1 MKKTRVV
8 LALDSPMLGELLRKL
23 IQREADVEVVD
34 EVEDPVDLLLGVD
47 LSGVDVVIHSW
58 PESHEMPGICTHLLG
73 EYPDLLL
80 IGIPPSADCAY
91 ACRQEI
97 ATTTLP
103 SGKLSDVIAQIRG
116 LSIVTN

>member
-8 LALDSPMLGELLRKL
+8 LALDSPMLGELLRNL
-23 IQREADVEVVD
+23 IQREAGVEVVD
-34 EVEDPVDLLLGVD
+34 EVDDPVDLLLGVD
-47 LSGVDVVIHSW
+47 LSRVDVVIHSW

-91 ACRQEI
+91 ACRQAI

-103 SGKLSDVIAQIRG
+103 SGKLRDVIAHIRG
-116 LSIVTN
+116 LSMVTN

>member
-1 MKKTRVV
+1 M
-8 LALDSPMLGELLRKL
+8 
-23 IQREADVEVVD
+23 
-34 EVEDPVDLLLGVD
+34 
-47 LSGVDVVIHSW
+47 VIHSW

-91 ACRQEI
+91 VCRQTI

-103 SGKLSDVIAQIRG
+103 SGKLRDVIAHIRG
-116 LSIVTN
+116 LSMVTN